1 MGHSNMKQTILVSM
15 IMATLALGG
24 CAGGM
29 SQTQQKQVALVISKC
44 PVLKNYSKEQM
55 KKAAS
60 ELKNLPSESQV
71 AVLVTDYS
79 KLRDACR
86 VASKKMKQS
95 VKKYKN

>member
-1 MGHSNMKQTILVSM
+1 MKPIIQFVLI
-15 IMATLALGG
+15 AALALGG
-24 CAGGM
+24 CATG
-29 SQTQQKQVALVISKC
+29 SEQQKQVALVISKC
-44 PVLKNYSKEQM
+44 PVLKNYSKEQL

-86 VASKKMKQS
+86 VARKKLKQS
-95 VKKYKN
+95 TK

>member
-1 MGHSNMKQTILVSM
+1 MNKM
-15 IMATLALGG
+15 IVTTLMIATMTLGG
-24 CAGGM
+24 CAGGL

-60 ELKNLPSESQV
+60 ELKSLPSESQV

-86 VASKKMKQS
+86 IANKKLKQS
-95 VKKYKN
+95 VKK

>member
-1 MGHSNMKQTILVSM
+1 MKQTILAS
-15 IMATLALGG
+15 IILGTLVLGG

-29 SQTQQKQVALVISKC
+29 SQQQQKQVALVISKC
-44 PVLKNYSKEQM
+44 PVLKNYTKEQM

-60 ELKNLPSESQV
+60 ELQSLPSESQV

-86 VASKKMKQS
+86 VASRKLKQS
-95 VKKYKN
+95 TK